1 MYDILAGILIGIVI
15 SLALVLLALYF
26 GRRLGIFSI
35 IITPRDP
42 VPKVDRLA
50 IMNLQSDLDELRSRL
65 ADCALSDNL
74 YTVDARLTGL
84 EATLE
89 PYLGRARTKSFS
101 AVPDPAE
108 IHTLREKDKE

>member
-89 PYLGRARTKSFS
+89 PYLGRARTKTFS